1 MIEICYSWV
10 NSRGKEVMLLELK
23 QLIVPVG
30 HQLLIKGISW
40 PEYKNILAELG
51 ENRSSRISYSQGVL
65 EIMAPLPEHEVGKKI
80 IGNLVE
86 ILLEELDIEF
96 WSLGSTTFDEEKM
109 DAGVEPDDCFYIEN
123 EAAVRGKDRIDLT
136 VDPPPDLAI
145 EIDITSRTRFNN
157 YQVLGFPEL
166 WRWNGKKL
174 EINILVNGKYIES
187 NNSRIFPNLPIV
199 QVIPEYLKRCKT
211 DGRNATMKAFRA
223 WLTKNI

>member
-1 MIEICYSWV
+1 
-10 NSRGKEVMLLELK
+10 MLLELN
-23 QLIVPVG
+23 QLIVPAG
-30 HQLLIKGISW
+30 HQLLIKNISW
-40 PEYKNILAELG
+40 STYKHILTELG

-109 DAGVEPDDCFYIEN
+109 DAGVEPDDCFYIQN

-136 VDPPPDLAI
+136 IDPPPDLAI

-157 YQVLGFPEL
+157 YEVLGVREL
-166 WRWNGKKL
+166 WRWRGNKL
-174 EINILVNGKYIES
+174 EINVLIDGKYVTT
-187 NNSRIFPNLPIV
+187 NNSLTFPNLPIA
-199 QVIPEYLKRCKT
+199 QLIPEYLQRSKT
-211 DGRNATMKAFRA
+211 EGRNATMKAFRA
-223 WLTKNI
+223 WIKEQL